1 MLIAYLSLMQLSL
14 AMCRNVE
21 LGTVVIILRR
31 FINANL
37 ISTVDW
43 IQILVYLYFMCRASD
58 YIRVLTHTALFH
70 QICFTGI

>member
-21 LGTVVIILRR
+21 LGTVVIISRR
-31 FINANL
+31 FLNANL

-58 YIRVLTHTALFH
+58 YIRVLTVM
-70 QICFTGI
+70 QIKL